1 MESFVLDAPLYKR
14 KIVVVQKETIV
25 HSDDFDA
32 PGRTAKIFQ
41 FNLTTVV
48 DKS

>member
-14 KIVVVQKETIV
+14 KIVVEQKETVV

-32 PGRTAKIFQ
+32 PG
-41 FNLTTVV
+41 
-48 DKS
+48 